1 LLALILL
8 LIYYQFRRN
17 KNANSVLKEQNLEIE
32 RQRDLANEQKQK
44 ITDSIQYSQRIQ
56 NAILPPKRLLDE
68 LLDDHFVLFI
78 PRDIVSGD
86 FYWVAQKDD
95 ILILVAADCTGH
107 GVPGAL
113 MSMLGV
119 AFLNEIVNK
128 ISINRHISSLQSDEI
143 LNELRR
149 NIIGSLHQTGE
160 TDEPKDGMDISL
172 CIIDFETKKLQYSG
186 AYNPLYLIRNGEMI
200 QYNGDRM
207 PLSYHRNKDI
217 PFTRHDIDLMT
228 HDILYIFSDGYID
241 QFGGEKGFKF
251 LSNNFRELLLRIHQ
265 KSMTEQ
271 NIILL
276 DAFKKWKGNRGQLDD
291 ILVIGFKF
299 SGKKKIKSANELYQ
313 WENKQI
319 LIAEDTDGNY
329 FLMEEA
335 LRHTKVKIIR
345 VKTGTEAVE
354 FCKNNIVDLILMD
367 INMPEMNGYEATTAI
382 KSYRKE
388 IPVIVQTALSISD
401 GKEKSIASGADDYI
415 AKPIDLKTFLIK
427 LKHYLD

>member
-1 LLALILL
+1 
-8 LIYYQFRRN
+8 
-17 KNANSVLKEQNLEIE
+17 
-32 RQRDLANEQKQK
+32 
-44 ITDSIQYSQRIQ
+44 
-56 NAILPPKRLLDE
+56 
-68 LLDDHFVLFI
+68 
-78 PRDIVSGD
+78 
-86 FYWVAQKDD
+86 
-95 ILILVAADCTGH
+95 
-107 GVPGAL
+107 
-113 MSMLGV
+113 
-119 AFLNEIVNK
+119 
-128 ISINRHISSLQSDEI
+128 
-143 LNELRR
+143 
-149 NIIGSLHQTGE
+149 
-160 TDEPKDGMDISL
+160 
-172 CIIDFETKKLQYSG
+172 
-186 AYNPLYLIRNGEMI
+186 
-200 QYNGDRM
+200 
-207 PLSYHRNKDI
+207 
-217 PFTRHDIDLMT
+217 
-228 HDILYIFSDGYID
+228 
-241 QFGGEKGFKF
+241 
-251 LSNNFRELLLRIHQ
+251 
-265 KSMTEQ
+265 MTEQ